1 MKEKKFLYG
10 LYPMESCSLIILVIF
25 SIKISVDIVKIKE
38 RSNII
43 CMDIIKSYFI
53 KHNVKKNK
61 AENRITK
68 NGKFHIFSSNI
79 NSKTTSI

>member
-10 LYPMESCSLIILVIF
+10 LYPMESGSLIILVIF

-43 CMDIIKSYFI
+43 RM
-53 KHNVKKNK
+53 
-61 AENRITK
+61 A
-68 NGKFHIFSSNI
+68 
-79 NSKTTSI
+79 

>member
-10 LYPMESCSLIILVIF
+10 LYPMESGSLIILLIF